1 MSIIHCEKHDRK
13 WDSDR
18 LDECPLC
25 ENEPTTEGA
34 ASGAGHMTTDA
45 SNATDYSGNSLAE
58 SLGDGTPSTNIRK
71 LLDSVQSESCMV
83 LYNDTLHGREVHCDN
98 LWVITTHQLTQIRSA
113 FDALAELDP
122 LDVYEKTIEIEKHWK
137 QRVTEAEAKLA
148 AERDKALEF
157 RNLVD
162 GAVKIL
168 WLAVPETREPVSES
182 SHNPITAWVAK
193 ATRALKPTGKV

>member
-1 MSIIHCEKHDRK
+1 
-13 WDSDR
+13 
-18 LDECPLC
+18 
-25 ENEPTTEGA
+25 
-34 ASGAGHMTTDA
+34 MTTDA

-137 QRVTEAEAKLA
+137 QRAEQAE
-148 AERDKALEF
+148 AERDRLLADNKARREALELIA
-157 RNLVD
+157 RGD
-162 GAVKIL
+162 IDRGAQM
-168 WLAVPETREPVSES
+168 RE
-182 SHNPITAWVAK
+182 IARAALLRAK
-193 ATRALKPTGKV
+193 S